1 MVFDTGNVKSDLDS
15 GFAQR
20 FPDTVAGLARH
31 TTRRGGF
38 GGIEEFEAVTLP
50 EFRFHAAGRD
60 LTLHNTEVICDGTE
74 GGTLLTV
81 GSLGADFVRSFRRLT
96 INYER
101 MFLRGE

>member
-1 MVFDTGNVKSDLDS
+1 M
-15 GFAQR
+15 
-20 FPDTVAGLARH
+20 AGLARH

-50 EFRFHAAGRD
+50 EFRFRAAGRD
-60 LTLHNTEVICDGTE
+60 VVLHDTEVICDEAE
-74 GGTLLTV
+74 GGLLLTA